1 MTMNLIMFGPP
12 AAGKGTQA
20 KKLVA
25 GRGYIQLST
34 GDMLRAAKA
43 SGTELGQKVAGIMD
57 RGELVSDDIVI
68 ALIEEQLDLN
78 PNAAGFIFDGFPR
91 TVPQAEALDASLTG
105 RGQKVDTVIRLK
117 VDDAALTQRIVKRFK
132 EQGRKDDNPESF
144 KVRLAAYNEQTA
156 PLLPYYSAQGKLT
169 EIDGMADIDTVAGQI
184 EHILSRYDG
193 ATPAGANGTV
203 KRSFWARIF
212 GAK

>member
-1 MTMNLIMFGPP
+1 MTLNLIMFGPP

-20 KKLVA
+20 KKLVE

-43 SGTELGQKVAGIMD
+43 SGTELGLKVAGIMD
-57 RGELVSDDIVI
+57 RGELVSDAIVI

-91 TVPQAEALDASLTG
+91 TVPQAEALDATLAK
-105 RGQKVDTVIRLK
+105 RGQAVDAVIRLK
-117 VDDAALTQRIVKRFK
+117 VDDEQLTKRIVKRFE

-144 KVRLAAYNEQTA
+144 KTRLGAYNEQTA
-156 PLLPYYSAQGKLT
+156 PLLPYYRAQGKLT
-169 EIDGMADIDTVAGQI
+169 EIDGMAQIDPIAAQI
-184 EHILSRYDG
+184 ESILTAHEG
-193 ATPAGANGTV
+193 AAAKGTDGTV
-203 KRSFWARIF
+203 KRSFWSRIF